1 MKKIWNA
8 SMLYLLLAMA
18 GGVFYREFSKFH
30 GYTGKT
36 TLAYVHVHFLVLGMF
51 LFLLTALF
59 ASQKPE
65 LLHNKLFQRFFA
77 LYNIALPFMVTT
89 MLVRGPL
96 QVLQTELTK
105 ASNAMISGFAGISH
119 ILMAVSLVMYLLALK
134 KTYIADKK

>member
-89 MLVRGPL
+89 MLVRGRNFLLPTAATPL
-96 QVLQTELTK
+96 
-105 ASNAMISGFAGISH
+105 M
-119 ILMAVSLVMYLLALK
+119 
-134 KTYIADKK
+134 